1 MTVVTDQFI
10 NCLYDEEMELNRDHK
25 EEKKKVG
32 KILQKN
38 VERSG
43 FTFGG
48 QLFHIS
54 IDIPKL

>member
-1 MTVVTDQFI
+1 MVTDQFI